1 MNSKITINL
10 FDTFEIRKN
19 DEIILENL
27 SNTRKTKVFL
37 AYLVLNKQRVISHK
51 ELFELLWSGQ
61 EYSNPGTALRTLLYR
76 YRNLISDSGYN
87 ALSESIISKRGA
99 YQWNSD
105 IDVAI
110 DIDDFEDYAN
120 IGLNEAVSADNRM
133 DCLKKAI
140 ELYKGPLLKEFEGE
154 HWIVHKAV
162 KYRDMFIIASS
173 QYASLLKE
181 NGNNEEAIRV
191 LNNAIEKAGHTD
203 LIDMELDM
211 ISADGNDEVIS
222 EKYDIVKSQVYSMN
236 GEVDVLQRNMEAD
249 DSEDTAFVC
258 DFAMFKDV
266 YHLQRRLLART
277 GETMFVSMLMVG
289 YLNDEMSDNLR
300 NERVMKALLDS
311 TRKSLRCGDSICR
324 YSDSCLAIMFPAGS
338 FDDAKK
344 IMERVRKKFL
354 MTDNSSDII
363 ISFRVRPLKNLKD

>member
-10 FDTFEIRKN
+10 FDTFEIRKSG
-19 DEIILENL
+19 EIILENL

-37 AYLVLNKQRVISHK
+37 TYLLLNKHRVIPHK

-76 YRNLISDSGYN
+76 YRNLISESGYN
-87 ALSESIISKRGA
+87 ALAESIISKRGA

-120 IGLNEAVSADNRM
+120 IGLNEAVSIENRM

-140 ELYKGPLLKEFEGE
+140 ALYRGPLLKEFEGE

-173 QYASLLKE
+173 QYAALLKE
-181 NGNNEEAIRV
+181 NGNKAEALNV
-191 LNNAIEKAGHTD
+191 LKNAIEKAGHTD
-203 LIDMELDM
+203 LIDLELEILSSDDNTE
-211 ISADGNDEVIS
+211 ADIER
-222 EKYDIVKSQVYSMN
+222 YDVVKTQVYAMN
-236 GEVDVLQRNMEAD
+236 EEVDILQRNMEAD
-249 DSEDTAFVC
+249 DTDDTAFVC
-258 DFAMFKDV
+258 DFSMFKDI

-277 GETMFVSMLMVG
+277 GETMFVSMMMVG
-289 YLNDEMSDNLR
+289 YATEDAADSLR
-300 NERVMKALLDS
+300 NERVMKSLLDS
-311 TRKSLRCGDSICR
+311 TRRSLRCGDSICR

-344 IMERVRKKFL
+344 ILERVRKRFL
-354 MTDNSSDII
+354 SSDNSSDII
-363 ISFRVRPLKNLKD
+363 ISYRVRPLKNLKD